1 MAWELVGVEVEASLF
16 RMDGGKEGGC
26 DGAVSPDCEGQR
38 RERRTETQ
46 AQWSGESGGFGG
58 HARFSVNSDSL
69 DEPGTYVGPVTT
81 LSIPCRTTDG
91 PGTIAQCRC

>member
-1 MAWELVGVEVEASLF
+1 MAWELVGVEVEVSLF

-58 HARFSVNSDSL
+58 AHGSVLTVTAWMNL
-69 DEPGTYVGPVTT
+69 VHTWGP
-81 LSIPCRTTDG
+81 
-91 PGTIAQCRC
+91 